1 MRALAWVAM
10 LGMFGAGAAFGQPSR
25 SGNAEAKKLFD
36 DGRALVKAG
45 KLDDACPLFA
55 KSYELERALGTEL
68 NLADCQE
75 RLGHLAD
82 AWRLFDDAAVQA
94 EHAGDTK
101 RQGVSR
107 DRANALLSKIGTIV
121 VEVADPSAPGLVLTI
136 GGTAV
141 VAAAQLE
148 RKVDPGSVGVSAH
161 VPDRPGFETTTR
173 VEASKTVVVKVP
185 SFAPTVAVAPPPPPP
200 QSNEPRSRRARGRV
214 ILGAA
219 LAGVGVA
226 AIATSVIVGVS
237 AHNLDRE
244 QFSNG
249 NCTSTPAYST
259 VCNAPGAHEV
269 DRAGKD
275 ANIGTGIGIAGLV
288 LAAGGAVIYLTAP
301 REVVIVPT
309 ATATSAGVAF
319 VGSF

>member
-10 LGMFGAGAAFGQPSR
+10 LSIVGAGPAFGQPSR
-25 SGNAEAKKLFD
+25 GGNAEAKKLFD

-45 KLDDACPLFA
+45 KLDEACPLFA

-82 AWRLFDDAAVQA
+82 AWRLFDDASVQA
-94 EHAGDTK
+94 EQAGDTK

-107 DRANALLSKIGTIV
+107 DRANALLSKIGTLV

-136 GGTAV
+136 GGAPV

-148 RKVDPGSVGVSAH
+148 RKVDPGSVAVSAH

-185 SFAPTVAVAPPPPPP
+185 SFASSVVATPTPPKPNEPPP
-200 QSNEPRSRRARGRV
+200 QTRRARGRV

-219 LAGVGVA
+219 IAGAGVA

-249 NCTSTPAYST
+249 NCTSTPTYST
-259 VCNAPGAHEV
+259 VCNTAGAHEV

-275 ANIGTGIGIAGLV
+275 ANIGTGFAIGGLV

-301 REVVIVPT
+301 REVVVVPT
-309 ATATSAGVAF
+309 ASATSAGLAL